1 MANFPTNPTTG
12 DTFHS
17 GSNLYSWTGTA
28 WKIVAGDRPDY
39 GVVTFEGEVITTEGV
54 LSLHFNNNLT
64 DTGSSGATI
73 THPGSNNGAPVYV
86 TSGKFSSPALHLD
99 TTGGGDF
106 LKIPYSSD
114 FQWDADFT
122 VDFWVK
128 IDSASFTASD
138 YQIIIAPDERS
149 GSTGLLGMILG
160 WHGSNHATKPRT
172 FFTSVANTAGSSRA
186 AVNLN
191 YYGGAANVS
200 DADMQGEFNHV
211 AICRESNV
219 VRGWLNGIEMTQTD
233 LYNSD
238 SGSILTSSGTVNSY
252 SKDIYIGRDVVFAK
266 VSDGTQTSV
275 NDFSCKIDELRMVK
289 GSAEFSGATFTP
301 PVKAHGPSVTAIAGK
316 SQIYAKDVVVAP
328 SSSGSELVLHL
339 DGNLNDASGNNHTV
353 TGNGTIAYSSSGAG
367 GSGASGYGQGLDFDE
382 TSTHLKFS
390 DIDIGTSDFT
400 IEWWWKWPTPIT
412 SGYSY
417 NTITRTDPSTG
428 QTGAFAI
435 SHSTNWSHD
444 MWINQ
449 YTGSGTQS
457 THLYPNRSFTVGNW
471 YHWAVV
477 RDQTQIRLYIGDAGS
492 STGLYRTF
500 VGAVPY
506 HVGGIGSDWFL
517 GEASGNYMIG
527 GAIDDFRITKS
538 ALYTGNGN
546 YPLPTAPFPEGNP
559 GSTTTELY
567 MMDGSGTETKLT

>member
-1 MANFPTNPTTG
+1 MNFPSNPSDGDLFTINNITYKFNNPGWEIHGTTADTITTNCGVIPFAG
-12 DTFHS
+12 QS
-17 GSNLYSWTGTA
+17 A
-28 WKIVAGDRPDY
+28 APVAIPHQAG
-39 GVVTFEGEVITTEGV
+39 IAATTEGV
-54 LSLHFNNNLT
+54 LSLHFDNNLT
-64 DTGSSGATI
+64 DSGSSGATI

-86 TSGKFSSPALHLD
+86 TPGKFSSPALHLD

-128 IDSASFTASD
+128 IDSASFTTSD

-301 PVKAHGPSVTAIAGK
+301 PVRAHGSSVAAISGK
-316 SQIYAKDVVVAP
+316 AQLYAKTVGGVTKIYAMN
-328 SSSGSELVLHL
+328 S
-339 DGNLNDASGNNHTV
+339 
-353 TGNGTIAYSSSGAG
+353 AG
-367 GSGASGYGQGLDFDE
+367 
-382 TSTHLKFS
+382 
-390 DIDIGTSDFT
+390 
-400 IEWWWKWPTPIT
+400 IE
-412 SGYSY
+412 S
-417 NTITRTDPSTG
+417 
-428 QTGAFAI
+428 
-435 SHSTNWSHD
+435 
-444 MWINQ
+444 
-449 YTGSGTQS
+449 
-457 THLYPNRSFTVGNW
+457 
-471 YHWAVV
+471 
-477 RDQTQIRLYIGDAGS
+477 
-492 STGLYRTF
+492 
-500 VGAVPY
+500 
-506 HVGGIGSDWFL
+506 
-517 GEASGNYMIG
+517 
-527 GAIDDFRITKS
+527 
-538 ALYTGNGN
+538 
-546 YPLPTAPFPEGNP
+546 PLT
-559 GSTTTELY
+559 
-567 MMDGSGTETKLT
+567 